1 METDVKK
8 KSDTSRYQQMVQDMP
23 VNVITCDLKE
33 FKIDYVNEATKE
45 ALKGLKHVLP
55 IDPDDIVGT
64 CIDIFHK
71 NPEHQRKLLSDPK
84 NLPYDAQIE
93 IGGEVL
99 DLLVTAIMDEKGNY
113 VAPML
118 TWAIVTDKVKAEAAQ
133 NRLSQM
139 VATMPVNV
147 MTCDLE
153 EFKIDY
159 VNEATTGALKGLKD
173 VLPIDPADI
182 VGTCIDI
189 FHKNPAHQRKLLSD
203 PKNLP
208 YSTHIQVADETLDL
222 LVTAITDA
230 HGNYQAPMLTWSI
243 ITEQVKAD
251 AETAR
256 LMQMLDNMPINVMTL
271 DLSDFTIN
279 YINRTS
285 VETLRPLQ
293 QLLPVPAD
301 QLQGQCVDIFHKN
314 PAHQRRILSDPAN
327 LPYSAKIVLGD
338 ETLDLSV
345 SAIQDKDGGYLGP
358 MLAWSVITAQV
369 NMAKRVNEVVEI
381 VASSAQEMES
391 SALAMSSTSE
401 QTSRQSAA
409 VASAAEQATSNVQT
423 AATAAEE
430 LSTSIK
436 EISAQV
442 QESTEVAG
450 RAVSQAESTNE
461 TVQGL
466 AESAQK
472 VGEVVKLINDIA
484 SQTNLLALNATI
496 EAARA
501 GDAGKGF
508 AVVAS
513 EVKSLANQTAKATEE
528 IAAQIND
535 IQAATGEAVKAIDG
549 IGKTITGVNE
559 IATGI
564 ASAVEEQAAAT
575 QEIARNVTEAATGT
589 QEVTTNIGSVQEA
602 ATETGSAS
610 SQVLE
615 AAKELAGR
623 ANELREEVD
632 KFVNGDSAAA

>member
-1 METDVKK
+1 MATESKK
-8 KSDTSRYQQMVQDMP
+8 KTDTGRYQHMVHDMP
-23 VNVITCDLKE
+23 INVMTCDLEE
-33 FKIDYVNEATKE
+33 FKVDYVNQATKQ
-45 ALKGLKHVLP
+45 ALRQLRHVLP
-55 IDPDDIVGT
+55 IDPDDIIGT
-64 CIDIFHK
+64 CVDIFHK
-71 NPEHQRKLLSDPK
+71 NPERQRKLLSDPK
-84 NLPYDAQIE
+84 NLPYEAQIE

-99 DLLVTAIMDEKGNY
+99 DLTVTAITDDNGDY

-118 TWAIVTDKVKAEAAQ
+118 TWAIVTDKVQAEAAQ
-133 NRLSQM
+133 NRLGQM
-139 VATMPVNV
+139 VAAMPVNV

-153 EFKIDY
+153 EFKVDY
-159 VNEATTGALKGLKD
+159 VNQATKQALTRLKE
-173 VLPIDPADI
+173 VLPIDPDDI
-182 VGTCIDI
+182 VGTCVDV

-203 PKNLP
+203 PGNLP
-208 YSTHIQVADETLDL
+208 YATRIQVADETLDL
-222 LVTAITDA
+222 LVTALEDA
-230 HGNYQAPMLTWSI
+230 QGNYLAPMLTWSI
-243 ITEQVKAD
+243 VTEQVKAD
-251 AETAR
+251 AENAR
-256 LMQMLDNMPINVMTL
+256 LMQMLDDMPVNIMTL
-271 DLSDFTIN
+271 DPTDFTIN

-293 QLLPVPAD
+293 DLVPAPVD
-301 QLQGQCVDIFHKN
+301 ELMGQCVDIFHKN
-314 PAHQRRILSDPAN
+314 PAHQRRILSDPSN
-327 LPYSAKIVLGD
+327 LPYTSKIVLGD

-345 SAIQDKDGGYLGP
+345 SAIRDKDGAYLGP
-358 MLAWSVITAQV
+358 MLAWNVVTAQV
-369 NMAKRVNEVVEI
+369 RMANRVNEVVEV
-381 VASSAQEMES
+381 VASSATEMES

-401 QTSRQSAA
+401 ETSRQSSA
-409 VASAAEQATSNVQT
+409 VAAAAEEATTNVQT
-423 AATAAEE
+423 AAAAAEE
-430 LSTSIK
+430 LSASIK
-436 EISAQV
+436 EISSQV

-450 RAVSQAESTNE
+450 RAVSQAESTNL

-484 SQTNLLALNATI
+484 AQTNLLALNATI

-535 IQAATGEAVKAIDG
+535 IQTATGEAVTAIDG

-575 QEIARNVTEAATGT
+575 QEIARNVTEAAKGT
-589 QEVTTNIGSVQEA
+589 QEVSSNISSVQEA